1 MTDNKSLEVKKST
14 PIQELRTTMESDAMK
29 TEIKKALPP
38 HIKVDKFIR
47 VAVTAASNDPKLLDA
62 NRLSFY
68 NACMKAAAD
77 GLVPDGKE
85 AALVIFG
92 GVVSYMPMVAGILK
106 KVRNSGEL
114 ASITAQIVH
123 KNDKFKYWID
133 GDGEHIEHEPQM
145 FSDRGDKI
153 GVYALAKTKEGA
165 VFIEVM
171 TLDQINAVRNVAK
184 TKTVWD
190 GAFGPEMWKK
200 SAIRRLSKRLPM
212 STDLEQVIQRDDD
225 LYDLQVERAESK
237 ETTSIAREPQKSSR
251 LAKVMAENAAPKPK
265 GATPPEEETQAAEIV
280 ETPAEPNENPNV
292 DDIVPI

>member
-1 MTDNKSLEVKKST
+1 MSNETAVAVKNVT
-14 PIQELRTTMESDAMK
+14 PIQALRTTMEAPEMR
-29 TEIKKALPP
+29 EQIKKALPP
-38 HIKVDKFIR
+38 HINVDKFIR
-47 VAVTAASNDPKLLDA
+47 VAVTAASNEPKLLEA

-92 GVVSYMPMVAGILK
+92 PGVTYMPMVAGILK

-133 GDGEHIEHEPQM
+133 GDGEHIEHEPLM

-153 GVYALAKTKEGA
+153 GVYALAKTKDGA
-165 VFIEVM
+165 VYIEVLTVEQVM
-171 TLDQINAVRNVAK
+171 AIRGIARSK
-184 TKTVWD
+184 TAWD
-190 GAFGPEMWKK
+190 GPFATEFWKK

-212 STDLEQVIQRDDD
+212 STDLEQVIERDDD
-225 LYDLQVERAESK
+225 LYDLDKKEDAPAEEK
-237 ETTSIAREPQKSSR
+237 TTSSR
-251 LAKVMAENAAPKPK
+251 LSKIIGKETAKK
-265 GATPPEEETQAAEIV
+265 EEPVHVGEIV
-280 ETPAEPNENPNV
+280 EDTNDAIEPDNL
-292 DDIVPI
+292 PI